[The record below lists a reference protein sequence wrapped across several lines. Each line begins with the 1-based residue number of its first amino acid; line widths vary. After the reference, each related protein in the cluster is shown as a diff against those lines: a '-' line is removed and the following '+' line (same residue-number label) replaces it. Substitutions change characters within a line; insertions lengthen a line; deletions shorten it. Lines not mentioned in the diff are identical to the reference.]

1 MTQKGRI
8 EKGFD
13 ADLVVWNPEADCI
26 IEEKDIQHRH
36 KITPYLSKNLSH
48 ILRVQVMQTY
58 VNGEKVFDNGAF
70 VSLQKGR
77 VLLKLMG
84 H

>member
-26 IEEKDIQHRH
+26 IEQKDIHHQH
-36 KITPYLSKNLSH
+36 KNSH
-48 ILRVQVMQTY
+48 
-58 VNGEKVFDNGAF
+58 
-70 VSLQKGR
+70 
-77 VLLKLMG
+77 
-84 H
+84 